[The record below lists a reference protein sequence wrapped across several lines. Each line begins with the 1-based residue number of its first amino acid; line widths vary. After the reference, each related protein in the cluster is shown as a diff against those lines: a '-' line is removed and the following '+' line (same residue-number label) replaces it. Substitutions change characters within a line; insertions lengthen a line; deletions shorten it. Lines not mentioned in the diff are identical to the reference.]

1 MRYWLMKSEP
11 SEYSIDD
18 LQRDDVSSWFGVR
31 NYQARNFMR
40 DSMSVGDKVLFYH
53 SNCLIPGI
61 VGIAEI
67 VGESHADETQFDPT
81 SEYYDPKSSYENPRW
96 ICRYVRFVK
105 KFPNIVSLVTIRS
118 TAELSGLK
126 ILRKWNRLSITEV
139 TQEEY
144 GFILKLSGEK
154 YDMSEN
160 FTRLSMKS

>member
-18 LQRDDVSSWFGVR
+18 LQEDNISSWFGVR

-40 DSMSVGDKVLFYH
+40 DSMNRGDRVLFYH
-53 SNCLIPGI
+53 SNCSIPWV

-67 VGESHADETQFDPT
+67 VGESHADETQFNTT
-81 SEYYDPKSSYENPRW
+81 SDYYDPKSPRENPRW
-96 ICRYVRFVK
+96 ICRGVRFVE
-105 KFPNIVSLVTIRS
+105 KFPTIVSLAIVRS
-118 TAELSGLK
+118 IPELANMK
-126 ILRKWNRLSITEV
+126 ILQKWNRLSITDV

>member
-1 MRYWLMKSEP
+1 MKSEP

-81 SEYYDPKSSYENPRW
+81 SEYYDPKSSRENPRW
-96 ICRYVRFVK
+96 ICRALRFVE
-105 KFPNIVSLVTIRS
+105 KFPNILSLATVRS
-118 TAELSGLK
+118 IVELSDLK
-126 ILRKWNRLSITEV
+126 ILQKWNRLSITEV
-139 TQEEY
+139 KEREY
-144 GFILKLSGEK
+144 SIIVSV
-154 YDMSEN
+154 
-160 FTRLSMKS
+160 

>member
-81 SEYYDPKSSYENPRW
+81 SEYYDPKSPRENPRW
-96 ICRYVRFVK
+96 ICRGVRFVE
-105 KFPNIVSLVTIRS
+105 KFPTIVSLATVRS
-118 TAELSGLK
+118 IPELVNMR
-126 ILRKWNRLSITEV
+126 ILQKWNRLSITEV
-139 TQEEY
+139 TGKEY
-144 GFILKLSGEK
+144 EITVSLK
-154 YDMSEN
+154 N
-160 FTRLSMKS
+160 II

>member
-1 MRYWLMKSEP
+1 MKSEP
-11 SEYSIDD
+11 TEYSIDD
-18 LQRDDVSSWFGVR
+18 LQKDGISSWFGVR
-31 NYQARNFMR
+31 NYQARNSMR
-40 DSMSVGDKVLFYH
+40 DSMSRGDKVLFYH
-53 SNCLIPGI
+53 SNCSTPWV

-81 SEYYDPKSSYENPRW
+81 SEYYDPKSSREHPRW
-96 ICRYVRFVK
+96 ICRGVRFIE
-105 KFPNIVSLVTIRS
+105 KFPTIVSLATVRS
-118 TAELSGLK
+118 IPELAHMR
-126 ILRKWNRLSITEV
+126 ILQKWNRLSITDV